1 MGYSDLEERTF
12 NFSVKTIRFLRTL
25 SYSREIDVI
34 KHQLAKSSTS
44 IGANY
49 EESQGAFSK
58 EDFRY
63 KIGICFREAK
73 ETNYWFRILAAID
86 ADKKTELD
94 YLIQESCELKNI
106 FGSIYK
112 KVHKRAHK
120 AKGPSL

>member
-73 ETNYWFRILAAID
+73 ESNYWLRIIEASDICRGKNL
-86 ADKKTELD
+86 KHL
-94 YLIQESCELKNI
+94 LQESIELKNI
-106 FGSIYK
+106 FGSIFK
-112 KVHKRAHK
+112 KIHYRKDIKKESR
-120 AKGPSL
+120 